1 MANRVT
7 FKKDYVQRQEEGE
20 DNEGGSPNTHA
31 AEVGENRDR
40 IDSLENEDSFEEK
53 KGEDA

>member
-7 FKKDYVQRQEEGE
+7 FKKESVLKEEKE
-20 DNEGGSPNTHA
+20 NDSEVSPKNNA
-31 AEVGENRDR
+31 GEVGENRDR

-53 KGEDA
+53 KN